1 MHSRSS
7 AVSWTALLQFSLLI
21 TLALFLSAC
30 GGGSGG
36 GSLATPVTAL
46 APDEE
51 GVLVIGLTD
60 AEGDFVS
67 YEVDVLALSLER
79 LDGTQ
84 VEALPLNTR
93 VDFAELTEV
102 TELLTVATVPRGNYR
117 SVALTLDYSD
127 ARILVQDSDGAAIP
141 AEALGEDGQ
150 LLDQISVRLRLTTS
164 DLIRI
169 APGVPAAFSLDF
181 DLDASN
187 DIDLTSSPVAVT
199 VQPFLLATPELETDR
214 EHRVRGV
221 LASADTADETITL
234 KVRPFRHRAGQFG
247 EFTLSVTDETRYEV
261 DGEPLMGAD
270 GLMAVADLA
279 ENTPLIAHGMVIAGD
294 FVADAVLA
302 GSSVPW
308 TQADVVK
315 GVITAREDRLL
326 TVRGVRIEYAD
337 GTQVIRDT
345 VTVEV
350 GDDTAVT
357 ALGVPPGSLT
367 QQSLSV
373 GQRVVAFGEL
383 NESMSQP
390 ESDEVEYSLDATAG
404 RVRMVISTA
413 LGRVMETDPLV
424 LDLHLLSGRRPAIYD
439 FSGTGSSPVDDAD
452 PDFYQ
457 VATRTLPL
465 LNLSVNNMI
474 RVRGLVNE
482 FGAAPDDFLART
494 VISKETDLRPALFI
508 AGWPDPGAM
517 PIASLDDR
525 SVALDLSDARYALR
539 VLGRKIAGNDA
550 EDGADSETSAL
561 DTLTLLA
568 TESGRGVY
576 AVRVRGAGEIH
587 VYRSFSELSAE
598 LVQQLDAGR
607 ELRRATAHGRYNSQ
621 SGVEELETVRA
632 SFDFVEPVV
641 E

>member
-1 MHSRSS
+1 MLSRSS
-7 AVSWTALLQFSLLI
+7 AVSWTASFRFSLLM
-21 TLALFLSAC
+21 TLLVFLAAC
-30 GGGSGG
+30 GGGGG
-36 GSLATPVTAL
+36 GGNLAAPATAL
-46 APDEE
+46 APEEE

-79 LDGTQ
+79 VDGTQ
-84 VEALPLNTR
+84 VEALPLTTR

-127 ARILVQDSDGAAIP
+127 ALILVQDSGGAAIP
-141 AEALGEDGQ
+141 AEARDDDGQ
-150 LLDQISVRLRLTTS
+150 LLDQITVRLQLTTS

-169 APGVPAAFSLDF
+169 VPGAPAAFSLDF

-187 DIDLTSSPVAVT
+187 DIDLTSSPVVVT

-221 LASADTADETITL
+221 LAAADTAEETITL

-247 EFTLSVTDETRYEV
+247 EFTLSVTDDTQYEV
-261 DGEPLMGAD
+261 DGEPLSGAE

-279 ENTPLIAHGMVIAGD
+279 ENTPLIAQGMVAGGD
-294 FVADAVLA
+294 FVAEAVLA

-308 TQADVVK
+308 TQSDVVK
-315 GVITAREDRLL
+315 GVVTAREDRTL

-337 GTQVIRDT
+337 GTHIARNT
-345 VTVEV
+345 VTVAV
-350 GDDTAVT
+350 SDDTVVT
-357 ALGVPPGSLT
+357 ALGVSAGTLT

-383 NESMSQP
+383 TESMGQS
-390 ESDEVEYSLDATAG
+390 ESDEIDYSLDATAG
-404 RVRMVISTA
+404 RVRMVLSSA
-413 LGRVMETDPLV
+413 RGRVVETDPLV
-424 LDLHLLSGRRPAIYD
+424 VDLHLLSGRRPAIYD
-439 FSGTGSSPVDDAD
+439 FTGTGSSPADDAD
-452 PDFYQ
+452 PEFYQ
-457 VATRTLPL
+457 IATATLPL
-465 LNLSVNNMI
+465 LNLSVDSMI

-494 VISKETDLRPALFI
+494 VINKETDIRPALFI
-508 AGWPDPGAM
+508 AGWPDSDAM

-525 SVALDLSDARYALR
+525 SVVLDLADARYALR
-539 VLGRKIAGNDA
+539 ILGRTVAGNS
-550 EDGADSETSAL
+550 ADDPADEGVPEL
-561 DTLTLLA
+561 DTLTLVA

-576 AVRVRGAGEIH
+576 AVRVRGEGEIH
-587 VYRSFSELSAE
+587 VYRSFSELSME

-607 ELRRATAHGRYNSQ
+607 ELRRTTAHGSYNNEG
-621 SGVEELETVRA
+621 GVEELKTVRA
-632 SFDFVEPVV
+632 SFDFVVPAV